1 MNMNLKLAR
10 IKKGLTQRQLGKL
23 VGLSNVTIS
32 HIENSNSDNVTK
44 SIMIKIAKELDTTV
58 QALFFDEEEWTKCQE
73 QINMMPLWNS

>member
-32 HIENSNSDNVTK
+32 HMEKSNCDNVTK
-44 SIMIKIAKELDTTV
+44 SIMLKIAKALDATV
-58 QALFFDEEEWTKCQE
+58 QELFFDEEE
-73 QINMMPLWNS
+73 

>member
-44 SIMIKIAKELDTTV
+44 SIMLKIAKALDATV
-58 QALFFDEEEWTKCQE
+58 QELFFDEEE
-73 QINMMPLWNS
+73 

>member
-10 IKKGLTQRQLGKL
+10 IKKGLTQRELGKL

-44 SIMIKIAKELDTTV
+44 SIMIKIATALDTTV
-58 QALFFDEEEWTKCQE
+58 QALFFSDEK
-73 QINMMPLWNS
+73 

>member
-10 IKKGLTQRQLGKL
+10 IKKGLTQRELGKL

-32 HIENSNSDNVTK
+32 RIENSNSDNVTK

-58 QALFFDEEEWTKCQE
+58 QALFFDEEE
-73 QINMMPLWNS
+73 

>member
-10 IKKGLTQRQLGKL
+10 IKKGLTQRELGKL

-44 SIMIKIAKELDTTV
+44 SIMIKIATALDTTV
-58 QALFFDEEEWTKCQE
+58 QALFFDEDE
-73 QINMMPLWNS
+73 

>member
-44 SIMIKIAKELDTTV
+44 SIMKKIAAALDTTV
-58 QALFFDEEEWTKCQE
+58 QALFFDEDE
-73 QINMMPLWNS
+73 

>member
-10 IKKGLTQRQLGKL
+10 IKKGLTQRELGKL

-44 SIMIKIAKELDTTV
+44 SIMIKIATALDTTV
-58 QALFFDEEEWTKCQE
+58 QALFFDEEE
-73 QINMMPLWNS
+73 

>member
-44 SIMIKIAKELDTTV
+44 SIMIKIAAALDTTV
-58 QALFFDEEEWTKCQE
+58 QALFFDEDE
-73 QINMMPLWNS
+73 

>member
-32 HIENSNSDNVTK
+32 HMEKSNCDNVTK
-44 SIMIKIAKELDTTV
+44 SIMIKIAEALDTTV

-73 QINMMPLWNS
+73 QINMMLLWNL

>member
-32 HIENSNSDNVTK
+32 HMEKSNCDNVTK
-44 SIMIKIAKELDTTV
+44 SIMIKIAEALDTTV
-58 QALFFDEEEWTKCQE
+58 QALFFDEEE
-73 QINMMPLWNS
+73 